1 MIAWSVVPSW
11 DAEHSDPH
19 GHLQTHLDGHD
30 IRKDSSARILRY
42 HLLGLFRRRGWL
54 RARSTT
60 EAIDF
65 PTPIGS
71 DSFSL
76 QHLAGLARRTR
87 RSAMPGFGRRYAPDD
102 RDRNFLMRR
111 MLADAR
117 SLTLPPRKT
126 WSIGSTALNQ
136 GNTGTC
142 VGHAWRNFLRCAP
155 IRTERGGPSAFDVY
169 RSAVLK
175 DPWRDNDDEA
185 RLPDGDSGH
194 GYGYDDPRR
203 CRGRHRLRAS
213 EVVCLGVRAAAG
225 RRVGAHDR
233 PRRAR
238 HQLVLEPFTT
248 GRRGRGTDHRQ
259 RPGGRRSCVSL
270 ARGGYSAGSRALLEF
285 VGRRLGSFRET
296 SRSRSVTWNG

>member
-1 MIAWSVVPSW
+1 
-11 DAEHSDPH
+11 
-19 GHLQTHLDGHD
+19 
-30 IRKDSSARILRY
+30 
-42 HLLGLFRRRGWL
+42 
-54 RARSTT
+54 
-60 EAIDF
+60 
-65 PTPIGS
+65 
-71 DSFSL
+71 
-76 QHLAGLARRTR
+76 
-87 RSAMPGFGRRYAPDD
+87 MPGFGRRYAPDD

-126 WSIGSTALNQ
+126 WSISSTALNQ

-155 IRTERGGPSAFDVY
+155 IRTERGGPVALRHLSVGRAEGPMA
-169 RSAVLK
+169 RQRRRGPA
-175 DPWRDNDDEA
+175 PGWR
-185 RLPDGDSGH
+185 PGH

-213 EVVCLGVRAAAG
+213 QVVCLVVRAAAG

-238 HQLVLEPFTT
+238 HQLVLELFAA
-248 GRRGRGTDHRQ
+248 GRRGRRTDHRQ
-259 RPGGRRSCVSL
+259 RSGGRRSCISL
-270 ARGGYSAGSRALLEF
+270 ARGGYAAGARASARTRGATAG
-285 VGRRLGSFRET
+285 VGRET